1 MFGTLRLL
9 LAFMVVLSHLPGS
22 DYLVHFGMYAVCGF
36 FVLSGFLMTAGL
48 HEVYRFDAKL
58 FWANRLLRLLPPF
71 YLVCLLTLLVVIH
84 VPAEAGAYMPYWVSD
99 VPRYDIALN
108 LLIIP
113 QQYPELGFR
122 LVPPFWSVAVELQ
135 MYALLFFVASRNE
148 TSALATLWIGGIYHL
163 ACIDAGLNFGARYFL
178 AASATLSF
186 AAGTLIYFWTKRG
199 VLNVTPS
206 AAALAFVMWLANT
219 IVARWL
225 LPDDYTYGPG
235 YYFATFLFVI
245 LVAGLAKVQ
254 WAPLAQRIDRML
266 GEIAYPVFLVQ
277 WLAAFLTALA
287 ISPGI
292 WRGWTLTFAS
302 IPLILLMAIGITLL
316 NGKLIEPLRRQLRS
330 SAAVGR
336 QQEIAGREQEIKE
349 FPLRSA

>member
-22 DYLVHFGMYAVCGF
+22 DYLVHFGFYAVCGF

-48 HEVYRFDAKL
+48 NEVYRFDAKL
-58 FWANRLLRLLPPF
+58 FWTNRVLRLLPPY
-71 YLVCLLTLLVVIH
+71 YLVCLLTLLVVIR
-84 VPAEAGAYMPYWVSD
+84 VPAEAGAYLSYWISD

-135 MYALLFFVASRNE
+135 MYVLLFFVASRNE
-148 TSALATLWIGGIYHL
+148 SSALATLWIGGIYHL
-163 ACIDAGLNFGARYFL
+163 ACIYGGLGFGARYFV
-178 AASATLSF
+178 ASSATLSF

-206 AAALAFVMWLANT
+206 AAALAFFMWLANT

-225 LPDDYTYGPG
+225 LPDEYAYGPG

-245 LVAGLAKVQ
+245 VVAGLAKVQ
-254 WAPLAQRIDRML
+254 WTPLAQRLDRIL

-277 WLAAFLTALA
+277 WLAGFLTALA

-292 WRGWTLTFAS
+292 WRGWPLTFAS
-302 IPLILLMAIGITLL
+302 IPLILLMAVGISLL
-316 NGKLIEPLRRQLRS
+316 NGRLIEPLRMKLRRK
-330 SAAVGR
+330 AT
-336 QQEIAGREQEIKE
+336 AGNSQEIKSDA
-349 FPLRSA
+349 PLRSA